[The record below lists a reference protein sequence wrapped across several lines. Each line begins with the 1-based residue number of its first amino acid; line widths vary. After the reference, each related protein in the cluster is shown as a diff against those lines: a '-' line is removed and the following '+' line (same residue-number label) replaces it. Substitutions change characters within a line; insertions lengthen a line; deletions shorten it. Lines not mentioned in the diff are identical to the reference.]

1 MDAVRLGLAIR
12 ALRRRRSWTQAQ
24 LGRRIGCSDQT
35 ISRLE
40 RGQAGRVTLRQ
51 LERVLESLGAR
62 LLLRAL
68 WQGEELDR
76 LLDAGHARMVDL
88 VLELLGRLG
97 WEAFPEVTFAIDGER
112 GSVDVLGF
120 HRATG
125 TLLVVEV
132 KSVVPDAQ
140 AMLAGLDRK
149 ARLGPRIAVE
159 RGWRP
164 LVVARLLVLPDD
176 RTARRRIEALT
187 TTLDRALP
195 ARTLAVRGWLR
206 APEGRLA
213 GILFLSDRQQARA
226 RHRIATVR
234 TGSPHGQRDGP

>member
-1 MDAVRLGLAIR
+1 MDAVRLGLSVR
-12 ALRRRRSWTQAQ
+12 ALRRRRSWTQAE
-24 LGRRIGCSDQT
+24 LGRRVGCSDQT

-51 LERVLESLGAR
+51 LERVFESLGAR
-62 LLLRAL
+62 LLVRAL

-76 LLDAGHARMVDL
+76 LLDAAHARLVEL
-88 VLELLGRLG
+88 VLGLLGGSG
-97 WEAFPEVTFAIDGER
+97 WDAVPEVTFAIDGER

-120 HRATG
+120 HRATA
-125 TLLVVEV
+125 TLVVVEV
-132 KSVVPDAQ
+132 KSVVPDVQ

-164 LVVARLLVLPDD
+164 AHVARLLVLPDD
-176 RTARRRIEALT
+176 RTARRRIDAL

-195 ARTLAVRGWLR
+195 TRTVAVRRWLR
-206 APEGRLA
+206 APAGPLA
-213 GILFLSDRQQARA
+213 GILFLSDRLQERGRHRVASPRSGSTHEPRA
-226 RHRIATVR
+226 R
-234 TGSPHGQRDGP
+234 